1 MEAITA
7 VRANLEV
14 ANGLLRRMLEQVV
27 AEGGITKEQYARY
40 LAVQYYLTNG
50 VQRHFMVAA
59 SHPKFA
65 GCRKFRDF
73 LYKFAIEE
81 EPHYKMA
88 ESDVRNLGQAM
99 PPEPLDVKLW
109 WLFFNSI
116 IHERPL
122 VRLGATCVLENFGS
136 GASDII
142 KPMLANAKFINE
154 RTSTFIVL
162 HMHEE
167 VKHGDQILEAI
178 SWLKLSDEDIADLEI
193 GSEIGATIFLRMLGW
208 AFNQDPILQMFAK
221 AKEPISVQALE
232 RRITSL
238 SKD

>member
-1 MEAITA
+1 METMMA
-7 VRANLEV
+7 VKANLEI

-27 AEGGITKEQYARY
+27 AEGGITKEQYTRY

-73 LYKFAIEE
+73 LYKFALEE
-81 EPHYKMA
+81 ELHYRMA
-88 ESDVRNLGQAM
+88 ESDVQNLGQEM
-99 PPEPLDVKLW
+99 PLEPLDVKLW
-109 WLFFNSI
+109 WSFFNSI

-122 VRLGATCVLENFGS
+122 IRLGATCVLENFGS

-142 KPMLANAKFINE
+142 KPMLAKAEFINE
-154 RTSTFIVL
+154 RTSTFVVL

-178 SWLKLSDEDIADLEI
+178 SWLKLSDEDVEDLKV
-193 GSEIGATIFLRMLGW
+193 GSETGATLFLRMLGW
-208 AFNQDPILQMFAK
+208 AFYQDRILQTFAE
-221 AKEPISVQALE
+221 AKEPLLVQALE
-232 RRITSL
+232 RPRPIDL
-238 SKD
+238 L